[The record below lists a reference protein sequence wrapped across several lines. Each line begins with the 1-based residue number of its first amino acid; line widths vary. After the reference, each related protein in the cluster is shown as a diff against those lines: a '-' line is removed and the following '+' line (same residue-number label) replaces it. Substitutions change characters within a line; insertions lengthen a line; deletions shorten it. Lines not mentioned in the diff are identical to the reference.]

1 MMEASKQPKWMFNIE
16 LPDIERIATL
26 SVISLIAGIILAMS
40 FVVTVMWS
48 SEMSN
53 RLDNPEVNILES
65 PRDSILFIGGAFF
78 GIAALLY
85 AYTLIYT
92 VDQLYNLTV
101 KGGVVRAAKAA
112 KLLYVSSLLGGVA
125 LLLFVIAMLYDGL
138 VNIGNGLPFILL
150 EVI

>member
-1 MMEASKQPKWMFNIE
+1 MEAGKQPKWMFNIE

-26 SVISLIAGIILAMS
+26 SVISLISGIVLAMS

-48 SEMSN
+48 SQMAD
-53 RLDNPEVNILES
+53 RLDSPEVNILES
-65 PRDSILFIGGAFF
+65 PKDSILFIGGVFF

-85 AYTLIYT
+85 AYTLIYS

-101 KGGVVRAAKAA
+101 KGGVVRAAKSA
-112 KLLYVSSLLGGVA
+112 KLLYLSSLLGGVA
-125 LLLFVIAMLYDGL
+125 LFLFVVGMLYDGL
-138 VNIGNGLPFILL
+138 LNIRDGLPFILM